1 MQAHASIV
9 RRVGGTTD
17 ITPTAKRTATL
28 DTSALGHEH
37 RMMREWSNEDLL
49 QAARHAA
56 ACGAEVGG
64 TTTNDDSRDDEVASD
79 PAFVGRTPSTTTSI
93 FRRPPSASGYSYT
106 AADRTT
112 RFSPSPAPVSPSSN
126 TEASQPPPPPP
137 ASRRASTPQQ
147 FLRAFVSDNP
157 WDTLHAQPALA
168 VVGGTTAL
176 SMVSAYILQNHVLET
191 QDHVGVFLFGSY
203 LIFSSYFMVY
213 YFLERFSTSFRKIS
227 QDKKFYTIGN
237 LLKAGVLVSITPF
250 AVYNLLLI
258 LLYDTWE
265 TNTLRNLGCIYAI
278 PDFVSM
284 VVVRRMAW
292 TTWLHHICVCLFN
305 YFSIRNDYSQE
316 NVCRLIVVY
325 AAFSTFAYC
334 VNMLLASRFLGV
346 SAHVSR
352 VLSFAALCVY
362 VFCCAVNWVWQAHYL
377 RKLIRDNDHWT
388 IYLYMTLIC
397 FVMWDDIVLNRWLL
411 QNARNT
417 HGGILLASSAA
428 SSGAAYGAAAKEGL
442 IPRGPRRGI
451 RGACC

>member
-1 MQAHASIV
+1 MPEEVAHLTEAWSADDLPAV
-9 RRVGGTTD
+9 ADVHLRRRTTVDGTA
-17 ITPTAKRTATL
+17 PPSL
-28 DTSALGHEH
+28 VSGVPLSLPEFVP
-37 RMMREWSNEDLL
+37 
-49 QAARHAA
+49 AAR
-56 ACGAEVGG
+56 
-64 TTTNDDSRDDEVASD
+64 SRDPPPYAQAD
-79 PAFVGRTPSTTTSI
+79 TPPNTSR
-93 FRRPPSASGYSYT
+93 FRRGAS
-106 AADRTT
+106 
-112 RFSPSPAPVSPSSN
+112 
-126 TEASQPPPPPP
+126 
-137 ASRRASTPQQ
+137 PQQ

-157 WDTLHAQPALA
+157 WETLHTQPALA

-191 QDHVGVFLFGSY
+191 SDHLGVFLFGSY
-203 LIFSSYFMVY
+203 LVFSSYFMVY

-250 AVYNLLLI
+250 AVHNLCRI
-258 LLYDTWE
+258 VLYDQWE
-265 TNTLRNLGCIYAI
+265 TNMLRNLGCIYAI

-284 VVVRRMAW
+284 IVVRRMAW

-305 YFSIRNDYSQE
+305 VFSIHNDYSQE

-346 SAHVSR
+346 SAQVSR
-352 VLSFAALCVY
+352 VLSFVALCVY
-362 VFCCAVNWVWQAHYL
+362 VLCCAVNWLWQAHYL
-377 RKLIRDNDHWT
+377 RRLIRDNDHWT

-417 HGGILLASSAA
+417 HGVLLASA
-428 SSGAAYGAAAKEGL
+428 GGGGGGKEGRQGGVL
-442 IPRGPRRGI
+442 SGSPRRGI

>member
-1 MQAHASIV
+1 MA
-9 RRVGGTTD
+9 
-17 ITPTAKRTATL
+17 AKRNAAASEEL
-28 DTSALGHEH
+28 WMHPQHQSD
-37 RMMREWSNEDLL
+37 
-49 QAARHAA
+49 AARDPTTAPPPLRRPMVWGAAPPLRSAAPQQQQQHALTPSPPNSPSPTEGSVPA
-56 ACGAEVGG
+56 GQPLPPSSSARRG
-64 TTTNDDSRDDEVASD
+64 TTT
-79 PAFVGRTPSTTTSI
+79 
-93 FRRPPSASGYSYT
+93 
-106 AADRTT
+106 
-112 RFSPSPAPVSPSSN
+112 
-126 TEASQPPPPPP
+126 
-137 ASRRASTPQQ
+137 PQQ
-147 FLRAFVSDNP
+147 ILRAFVSDNP

-176 SMVSAYILQNHVLET
+176 SMISAYILQNHVLDT
-191 QDHVGVFLFGSY
+191 HDHLGVFLFGSY

-250 AVYNLLLI
+250 AVYNLMLVLV
-258 LLYDTWE
+258 YDTWE
-265 TNTLRNLGCIYAI
+265 SNTLRNLGCIYAI

-305 YFSIRNDYSQE
+305 YFSIHNDYAQE

-325 AAFSTFAYC
+325 ACFSTFAYC

-346 SAHVSR
+346 SAQVSR
-352 VLSFAALCVY
+352 VLSFVALCVY

-377 RKLIRDNDHWT
+377 RRLIHENDHWT

-417 HGGILLASSAA
+417 HGGILAGGRQHQDGGAVA
-428 SSGAAYGAAAKEGL
+428 RGAA
-442 IPRGPRRGI
+442 GPRRGI

>member
-1 MQAHASIV
+1 VNGAHVSVAPSL
-9 RRVGGTTD
+9 RRPVVWGV
-17 ITPTAKRTATL
+17 PPLR
-28 DTSALGHEH
+28 
-37 RMMREWSNEDLL
+37 
-49 QAARHAA
+49 
-56 ACGAEVGG
+56 
-64 TTTNDDSRDDEVASD
+64 
-79 PAFVGRTPSTTTSI
+79 PAQPQSLPPLTPS
-93 FRRPPSASGYSYT
+93 PPN
-106 AADRTT
+106 
-112 RFSPSPAPVSPSSN
+112 SPSPTTDAAPVGH
-126 TEASQPPPPPP
+126 TG
-137 ASRRASTPQQ
+137 SRRGNTPQQ
-147 FLRAFVSDNP
+147 IFRAFVSDNP

-176 SMVSAYILQNHVLET
+176 SMISAYILQNHVLDT
-191 QDHVGVFLFGSY
+191 HDHLGVFLFGSY

-250 AVYNLLLI
+250 AVYNLMLVLI
-258 LLYDTWE
+258 YDTWE
-265 TNTLRNLGCIYAI
+265 SNTLRNLGCIYAI

-305 YFSIRNDYSQE
+305 YFSIHNDYAQE

-325 AAFSTFAYC
+325 ACFSTFAYC

-346 SAHVSR
+346 SAQVSR
-352 VLSFAALCVY
+352 VLSFVALCVY

-377 RKLIRDNDHWT
+377 RHLIRENDHWT

-417 HGGILLASSAA
+417 HGGILAGGRQNQDSIAR
-428 SSGAAYGAAAKEGL
+428 GAA
-442 IPRGPRRGI
+442 GPRRGI